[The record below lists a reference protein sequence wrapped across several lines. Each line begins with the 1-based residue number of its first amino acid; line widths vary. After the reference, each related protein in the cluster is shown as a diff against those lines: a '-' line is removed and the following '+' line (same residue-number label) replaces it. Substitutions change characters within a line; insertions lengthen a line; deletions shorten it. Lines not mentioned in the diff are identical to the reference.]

1 MKRFYIEGTYTAR
14 AGAKK
19 APRGGTSAQNAVEP
33 FAQAFWAESA
43 AEALRMANEAIAGGQ
58 WVEGPR
64 LSDLSEEDRMRQM
77 GAPLLPGFEPPA
89 RTARTASKKKA

>member
-14 AGAKK
+14 SGAKK
-19 APRGGTSAQNAVEP
+19 GPRGGKSAQGVEP

-43 AEALRMANEAIAGGQ
+43 AEALQMANEAIAGGQ

-89 RTARTASKKKA
+89 RPASKKKA

>member
-1 MKRFYIEGTYTAR
+1 MKRFYIEGMYTAR
-14 AGAKK
+14 AENKK
-19 APRGGTSAQNAVEP
+19 AARSAKGGHSEIEP

-43 AEALRMANEAIAGGQ
+43 AEALQMASEAIIGGQ

-64 LSDLSEEDRMRQM
+64 LSEQSEEDRMRQL

-89 RTARTASKKKA
+89 KPTRKNR